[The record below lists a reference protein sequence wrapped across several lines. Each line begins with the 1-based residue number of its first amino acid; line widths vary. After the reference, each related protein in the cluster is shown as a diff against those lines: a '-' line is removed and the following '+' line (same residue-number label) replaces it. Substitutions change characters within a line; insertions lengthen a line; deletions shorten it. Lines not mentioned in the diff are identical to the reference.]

1 MVGAEKIVDV
11 RDETGSLVDIA
22 VNYRP
27 FSFEEICGQKGI
39 VAEFKKRSL
48 EKNWPSVMIFAGESG
63 TGKTTLANIVA
74 ALINDPN
81 PIDQKTYLN
90 PNPESPE
97 SRAILSEMYNRN
109 TTFYDAS
116 RMAKEDVLKLE
127 ETAGSSSLFGGSTVL
142 IIDEAQELSKT
153 SKGVVLKLLEKKR
166 DDTYIILCTMN
177 PDAFDKSIRSRG
189 LLYTFRSPTITDI
202 ATNLFNILDR
212 KKITV
217 PDPFVEK
224 GLFLIAENCEGSVRM
239 SVQMLER
246 CLAGEFFSAD
256 EIAQEFG
263 LLSLQKLGDIM
274 LSVIKCEEKSFETV
288 RKQDAREFFFSSY
301 RFISDCLIYVRTKT
315 TDAEWKV
322 EQYSRFQNTEQQLSE
337 LFAIYADIERNIR
350 SVFNSS
356 YFFCRLSE
364 YYKGKAVPE
373 KPVRTR

>member
-1 MVGAEKIVDV
+1 M
-11 RDETGSLVDIA
+11 IA
-22 VNYRP
+22 INERP
-27 FSFEEICGQKGI
+27 SGFDAMCGQKGVI
-39 VAEFKKRSL
+39 SEFKKRSL
-48 EKNWPSVMIFAGESG
+48 ACNFPSVMIFAGESG

-81 PIDQKTYLN
+81 PINQKTHLD

-116 RMAKEDVLKLE
+116 RMSKEDVLKLE

-202 ATNLFNILDR
+202 ATNLFNIIDR
-212 KKITV
+212 KKIAV
-217 PDPFVEK
+217 PDSFIQK

-239 SVQMLER
+239 SIQMLER
-246 CLAGEFFSAD
+246 CLAGDFFTAD
-256 EIAQEFG
+256 EIAHEFG

-274 LSVIKCEEKSFETV
+274 LAIIKCEEKSFATV

-301 RFISDCLIYVRTKT
+301 RFITDCLVYLRART
-315 TDAEWKV
+315 TDAEWKA
-322 EQYSRFQNTEQQLSE
+322 EQYSRFQDKESQLSE
-337 LFAIYADIERNIR
+337 LFAIYADVERNIR
-350 SVFNSS
+350 SAFNSS

-373 KPVRTR
+373 KPLRTR

>member
-1 MVGAEKIVDV
+1 M
-11 RDETGSLVDIA
+11 
-22 VNYRP
+22 
-27 FSFEEICGQKGI
+27 CGQKGI
-39 VAEFKKRSL
+39 ITEFKKRSL
-48 EKNWPSVMIFAGESG
+48 TQDFSSVMIFAGESG

-81 PIDQKTYLN
+81 PINQKTHFD
-90 PNPESPE
+90 PNPQSPE
-97 SRAILSEMYNRN
+97 SKAILSEMYNRN

-116 RMAKEDVLKLE
+116 RMSKEDVLKLE

-153 SKGVVLKLLEKKR
+153 SKGVVLKLLERKR
-166 DDTYIILCTMN
+166 NDTYIVLCTMN

-217 PDPFVEK
+217 PDSFVEK

-246 CLAGEFFSAD
+246 CLAGELFTAD

-274 LSVIKCEEKSFETV
+274 LAVIKCEEKSFETV
-288 RKQDAREFFFSSY
+288 HRQDAREFFFSSY
-301 RFISDCLIYVRTKT
+301 RFITDCLIYLRTET
-315 TDAEWKV
+315 TDAEWKA
-322 EQYSRFQNTEQQLSE
+322 EQYMRFQNYEPQLSE
-337 LFAIYADIERNIR
+337 LFLIYVDVERNIR
-350 SVFNSS
+350 STFNSS

-364 YYKGKAVPE
+364 YYKVKLAE
-373 KPVRTR
+373 KPIRVR

>member
-1 MVGAEKIVDV
+1 M
-11 RDETGSLVDIA
+11 IA
-22 VNYRP
+22 INERP
-27 FSFEEICGQKGI
+27 FSFDAMCGQKGI
-39 VAEFKKRSL
+39 ISEFKKRSL
-48 EKNWPSVMIFAGESG
+48 TRDFPSVMIFAGESG
-63 TGKTTLANIVA
+63 TGKTTLANIIA

-81 PIDQKTYLN
+81 PVNRKTHLD

-97 SRAILSEMYNRN
+97 SKAILSETYNRN

-166 DDTYIILCTMN
+166 SDTYIILCTMN

-189 LLYTFRSPTITDI
+189 LLYTFRSPTATDI
-202 ATNLFNILDR
+202 AMNLFSILDR
-212 KKITV
+212 KKIEV
-217 PDPFVEK
+217 PDSFIEK
-224 GLFLIAENCEGSVRM
+224 GLYLIAENCEGSVRM

-246 CLAGEFFSAD
+246 CLAGEFFTAD

-263 LLSLQKLGDIM
+263 LISLKKLGDIM
-274 LSVIKCEEKSFETV
+274 LSIIRCEDKSFETV

-301 RFISDCLIYVRTKT
+301 RFITDCLIYLRTET
-315 TDAEWKV
+315 TDAEWKA
-322 EQYSRFQNTEQQLSE
+322 EQYDRLKDCEPQLSD
-337 LFAIYADIERNIR
+337 LFTIYADVERNIR
-350 SVFNSS
+350 SAFNSS

-364 YYKGKAVPE
+364 FYKGRVATE